1 VKTAILALLVL
12 ATSAH
17 AGPPYTTDDPEPVE
31 YQHWEFYLASQDAST
46 SRESSGTG
54 PHVEVNYG
62 VVPNVQL
69 HAIVPL
75 AYDHADGATSYGVGD
90 IELGTKVRFV
100 QEDGKRPMVGVFPLL
115 ELPVGN
121 ESKGLGAGHLRAFL
135 PVWLQSR
142 HGAWQSY
149 GGGGYWIN
157 PGTGNRN
164 YWLFGWQLQR
174 ELTKGLSLGAEL
186 YYTTPD
192 EVGGDADLSFN
203 VGIVL
208 DFTDHHHLLVSAG
221 RSIVGETIFQ
231 SYLAYQL
238 TI

>member
-1 VKTAILALLVL
+1 
-12 ATSAH
+12 
-17 AGPPYTTDDPEPVE
+17 
-31 YQHWEFYLASQDAST
+31 
-46 SRESSGTG
+46 
-54 PHVEVNYG
+54 
-62 VVPNVQL
+62 
-69 HAIVPL
+69 
-75 AYDHADGATSYGVGD
+75 VGD

-115 ELPVGN
+115 ELPAGN

-135 PVWLQSR
+135 PVWLQNSS
-142 HGAWQSY
+142 GPWQSY

-174 ELTKGLSLGAEL
+174 ELTKGLSSGAEL

-192 EVGGDADLSFN
+192 QVGGDSDLSFN
-203 VGIVL
+203 VGLVL